1 MLIFFWGDED
11 DDDAVATAEEGTS
24 ISSSEGADSNE
35 IDSFVVLPKVN
46 NNWAFQNSN
55 YSPDILET
63 NTIEV
68 GDQEGTK
75 ESDINNEPMKGGDII
90 GPPTERRDI
99 MKTQT
104 EGIREVNQ
112 HVINSSKDIN
122 ASQTEGFL
130 KQMKCP
136 KLDEVKPVRR
146 RSERWQRHLFLK
158 SEYN

>member
-1 MLIFFWGDED
+1 M
-11 DDDAVATAEEGTS
+11 
-24 ISSSEGADSNE
+24 
-35 IDSFVVLPKVN
+35 LPKVN

-75 ESDINNEPMKGGDII
+75 ESDINEEPMKGGDII
-90 GPPTERRDI
+90 GPPAERSNF

-112 HVINSSKDIN
+112 HVKSDIGVDINSSKDIN

-146 RSERWQRHLFLK
+146 RSER
-158 SEYN
+158 